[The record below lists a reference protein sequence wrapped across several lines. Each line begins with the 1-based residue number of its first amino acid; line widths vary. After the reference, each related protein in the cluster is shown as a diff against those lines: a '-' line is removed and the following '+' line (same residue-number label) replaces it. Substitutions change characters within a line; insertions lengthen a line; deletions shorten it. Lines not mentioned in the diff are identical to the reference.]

1 MLINMLRVNLYN
13 MLWSLCRIVKQTRS
27 KFYCEN
33 NLYIY
38 DVQIVFLEIFIN
50 TLRTFINIAG
60 KICMKIR
67 WFLKAILDII
77 LHWLTCVLK
86 RNSNGDK
93 YREKTFRKHWMV
105 KSIKVTVNQFN
116 STLYTHTID
125 TTIKVHTLLANFI
138 GHTKEIKRKAFL
150 RWNGCLNKTLFE

>member
-1 MLINMLRVNLYN
+1 M
-13 MLWSLCRIVKQTRS
+13 RI
-27 KFYCEN
+27 KFHCKN
-33 NLYIY
+33 NLYIRDANY
-38 DVQIVFLEIFIN
+38 IFLEVYIN
-50 TLRTFINIAG
+50 VLLGNIC
-60 KICMKIR
+60 ICMR
-67 WFLKAILDII
+67 WFFTAILDII
-77 LHWLTCVLK
+77 LNWLTCVLK

-138 GHTKEIKRKAFL
+138 GHTKEIKREAFL
-150 RWNGCLNKTLFE
+150 CWNGCLNKTLFE

>member
-1 MLINMLRVNLYN
+1 MLTNILRVNLYN
-13 MLWSLCRIVKQTRS
+13 ILWSLCRVLLNRCELNFIVKII
-27 KFYCEN
+27 
-33 NLYIY
+33 YIFMM
-38 DVQIVFLEIFIN
+38 QIVLLEI
-50 TLRTFINIAG
+50 LINIYYWIYITG
-60 KICMKIR
+60 KCMCMR
-67 WFLKAILDII
+67 WFFKAII
-77 LHWLTCVLK
+77 LHWLMCVLK

-116 STLYTHTID
+116 STPYTHTID

-150 RWNGCLNKTLFE
+150 HWNGCLNKTLFE